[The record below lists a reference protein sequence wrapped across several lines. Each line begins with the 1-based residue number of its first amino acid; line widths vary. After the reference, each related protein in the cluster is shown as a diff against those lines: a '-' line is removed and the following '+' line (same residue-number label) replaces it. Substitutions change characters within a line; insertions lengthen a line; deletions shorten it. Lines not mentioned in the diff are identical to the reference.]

1 MQCRARAD
9 RRVRAVSGSAHHGT
23 GHRKKSLGF
32 VERTLEQKRS
42 VITMVAEEYPVS
54 VVCEV
59 VDCAHSSYYHRP
71 TPSPDAGL
79 QQAIEEVAAAWPR
92 YGYRRIAHQLQREGW
107 TVNHKRVER
116 LMRTLGL
123 QAHRKPKRRTT
134 TDSSHAFARY
144 PNLVE
149 QLEIVRPE
157 QVWVSDITY
166 SGLREEFVYLAA
178 LMDVFTCC
186 IRGWHL
192 GRSLDQ
198 SLTLRALARAL
209 AEHTPE
215 IHHSDQ
221 GVHYAATAYTA
232 RLQAAGV
239 RISMA
244 EVGAAWQNGYAER
257 LMRTIKEE
265 EVDLSEYEDYADA
278 TRQIGR
284 FLNEVYMHKR
294 IHSSLGY
301 LTPAEFE
308 SQWRQEQ
315 SGRPDMN

>member
-1 MQCRARAD
+1 
-9 RRVRAVSGSAHHGT
+9 
-23 GHRKKSLGF
+23 
-32 VERTLEQKRS
+32 
-42 VITMVAEEYPVS
+42 VIAMLAQDYPVS

-59 VDCAHSSYYHRP
+59 LDCARSSYYHRP
-71 TPSPDAGL
+71 MPSQDAGL
-79 QQAIEEVAAAWPR
+79 QQALEEVAAAWPR
-92 YGYRRIAHQLQREGW
+92 YGYRRVTHQLRREGW
-107 TVNHKRVER
+107 IVNHKRVAS

-123 QAHRKPKRRTT
+123 QAHRKLKRRTT
-134 TDSSHAFARY
+134 TDSSHAFPRY

-149 QLEIVRPE
+149 HLEIVRPE
-157 QVWVSDITY
+157 QLWVSDITY
-166 SGLREEFVYLAA
+166 IGLREEFVYLAV
-178 LMDVFTCC
+178 LMDVFTRC

-198 SLTLRALARAL
+198 SLTLRALERAL
-209 AEHTPE
+209 AHSTPE

-221 GVHYAATAYTA
+221 GVQYAAIAYTT
-232 RLQAAGV
+232 RLQAVGTQ
-239 RISMA
+239 ISMA

-265 EVDLSEYEDYADA
+265 EVELSDYQHYADA
-278 TRQIGR
+278 MRHIGR
-284 FLNEVYMHKR
+284 FLDEVYMHKR

-315 SGRPDMN
+315 SGLPDMN